1 MTIEPIAHIE
11 CDFPEKFGL
20 PRQGAGISGV
30 PGRIVFE
37 PPYND
42 KNALRGLEGFSHI
55 WVIWGFDVPE
65 REVFQATVRPPRL
78 GGNERVGVFATRSP
92 FRPNPLGLTCVK
104 IESLN
109 TDGSITVSG
118 IDMKSGTEIYDI
130 KPYLP
135 HADVI
140 ESAKGGFAAE
150 KAGDALEVVFPD
162 ALLDKIPRE
171 KRASLIDAL
180 KQDPRPHY
188 QAEGRTYGFSFAGFE
203 IKFEVNGGV
212 LTVTAIE

>member
-1 MTIEPIAHIE
+1 MRIEPIAHIE

-20 PRQGAGISGV
+20 PRQGAGISKV

-37 PPYND
+37 EKYRD
-42 KNALRGLEGFSHI
+42 RNALRGLEGFSHL

-78 GGNERVGVFATRSP
+78 GGNKRVGVLATRSP

-109 TDGSITVSG
+109 ADGSITVSG

-135 HADVI
+135 HADIV
-140 ESAKGGFAAE
+140 EGAKGGFAAE
-150 KAGDALEVVFPD
+150 KTGNALEIVFPA
-162 ALLDKIPRE
+162 ALLDMIPPE
-171 KRASLIDAL
+171 KREALVDAL

-188 QAEGRTYGFSFAGFE
+188 QDDGRRYGFSFAGFE
-203 IKFEVNGGV
+203 IKFEVNDGV